1 MVQKRLNRNLWNIIL
16 IVLAAIIIVAAYI
29 LTSNPAD
36 EPKILS
42 PEDVINN
49 YEEYLGKSIVV
60 EGYYYHKSGP
70 AGEGNIV
77 SSIIQ
82 EGQSSTN
89 NYQRIPVN
97 HSTINTTG
105 LLIDK
110 IKYKFTGL
118 LKSDESNPGNAFIL
132 IAEKI
137 ELA

>member
-1 MVQKRLNRNLWNIIL
+1 MSPKNANRNLWNIIL
-16 IVLAAIIIVAAYI
+16 VVLEAIILVAAYI
-29 LTSNPAD
+29 IASNTAD
-36 EPKILS
+36 EPTLLP
-42 PEDVINN
+42 PEAAMNN

-60 EGYYYHKSGP
+60 EGYYYHESGP
-70 AGEGNIV
+70 AGKGSII

-89 NYQRIPVN
+89 YQRLPVN

-110 IKYKFTGL
+110 VKYKFTGL
-118 LKSDESNPGNAFIL
+118 LQSDESIPGDAFIL

-137 ELA
+137 EPA

>member
-1 MVQKRLNRNLWNIIL
+1 MSPKNANRNLWNIIL
-16 IVLAAIIIVAAYI
+16 VVLAAIIIVAAYI
-29 LTSNPAD
+29 LASNTTD

-42 PEDVINN
+42 PEDVMNN

-60 EGYYYHKSGP
+60 EGYYYHEGGP
-70 AGEGNIV
+70 TGRGSIT

-89 NYQRIPVN
+89 YQRLPVN

-110 IKYKFTGL
+110 VKYRFTGL
-118 LKSDESNPGNAFIL
+118 LESDESTPGDAFIL

-137 ELA
+137 ETA

>member
-1 MVQKRLNRNLWNIIL
+1 MSPKNANRNLWNIIL
-16 IVLAAIIIVAAYI
+16 VVLTAIIIVAAYI
-29 LTSNPAD
+29 LASNPAD
-36 EPKILS
+36 EPKILF
-42 PEDVINN
+42 PEDVMSN

-60 EGYYYHKSGP
+60 EGYYYHESGP
-70 AGEGNIV
+70 AGKGSII

-89 NYQRIPVN
+89 YQRLPVN

-110 IKYKFTGL
+110 VKYRFTGL
-118 LKSDESNPGNAFIL
+118 LQSDESIPGDAFIL

-137 ELA
+137 EPA

>member
-1 MVQKRLNRNLWNIIL
+1 MSPKKANRNLWNIIL
-16 IVLAAIIIVAAYI
+16 VVLAAIIIVAAYI
-29 LTSNPAD
+29 LASNTED

-49 YEEYLGKSIVV
+49 YDEYLGKSIVV
-60 EGYYYHKSGP
+60 EGYYYHESGS
-70 AGEGNIV
+70 AGKGSII

-89 NYQRIPVN
+89 YQRLLVN

-110 IKYKFTGL
+110 VKYKFTGL
-118 LKSDESNPGNAFIL
+118 LKSDESIPGDAFIL

-137 ELA
+137 ETV

>member
-1 MVQKRLNRNLWNIIL
+1 
-16 IVLAAIIIVAAYI
+16 VLAAIILVAAYI
-29 LTSNPAD
+29 LASNTAD

-42 PEDVINN
+42 PENVMNN

-60 EGYYYHKSGP
+60 EGYYYHESGP
-70 AGEGNIV
+70 AGKGSIV

-89 NYQRIPVN
+89 YQRLPVN

-105 LLIDK
+105 LLIDNV
-110 IKYKFTGL
+110 KYKFTGL
-118 LKSDESNPGNAFIL
+118 LQSDESIPGDAFIL

-137 ELA
+137 EPA

>member
-1 MVQKRLNRNLWNIIL
+1 MSPKNANRNLWNIIL
-16 IVLAAIIIVAAYI
+16 AILAAIIIVAAYI
-29 LTSNPAD
+29 LASNTAD

-42 PEDVINN
+42 PEDVMNN
-49 YEEYLGKSIVV
+49 YEEHLGKSIVV
-60 EGYYYHKSGP
+60 EGYYYHESGP
-70 AGEGNIV
+70 AGKGSII

-89 NYQRIPVN
+89 YQRLPVN

-110 IKYKFTGL
+110 VKYKFTGL
-118 LKSDESNPGNAFIL
+118 LQSDESIPGDAFIL

-137 ELA
+137 QPA

>member
-1 MVQKRLNRNLWNIIL
+1 MSAKNANRNLWNIML
-16 IVLAAIIIVAAYI
+16 VVLAAIIIVAVYI
-29 LTSNPAD
+29 LVSNTTD
-36 EPKILS
+36 EPKVLS
-42 PEDVINN
+42 PEDVVNN

-60 EGYYYHKSGP
+60 EGYYYYESGP
-70 AGEGNIV
+70 AGRGSIV

-89 NYQRIPVN
+89 YQRLPLN

-110 IKYKFTGL
+110 VKYKFTGL
-118 LKSDESNPGNAFIL
+118 LKSDELIPGNVFIL

-137 ELA
+137 EAV

>member
-1 MVQKRLNRNLWNIIL
+1 MSPKNTNRNLWNIIL
-16 IVLAAIIIVAAYI
+16 VVLAAIIIVATYI
-29 LTSNPAD
+29 LASNTTD

-42 PEDVINN
+42 PEDVMDN

-60 EGYYYHKSGP
+60 EGYYYHESGP
-70 AGEGNIV
+70 AGKGSII

-89 NYQRIPVN
+89 YQRLPVN

-110 IKYKFTGL
+110 VKYKFTGL
-118 LKSDESNPGNAFIL
+118 LQSDESTPGDAFIL

-137 ELA
+137 EPA

>member
-1 MVQKRLNRNLWNIIL
+1 MSPKNANRNLWNIIL
-16 IVLAAIIIVAAYI
+16 VVLAAIIIVAAYI
-29 LTSNPAD
+29 LASNPAD

-42 PEDVINN
+42 PEDIMNN
-49 YEEYLGKSIVV
+49 YEEYLSKSIVV
-60 EGYYYHKSGP
+60 EGYYYYESGP
-70 AGEGNIV
+70 AGEGSII

-89 NYQRIPVN
+89 YQRLPVN

-110 IKYKFTGL
+110 VKYKFTGL
-118 LKSDESNPGNAFIL
+118 LKSDESIPGDAFIL

-137 ELA
+137 EPV

>member
-1 MVQKRLNRNLWNIIL
+1 MSPKNANRNLWNIIL
-16 IVLAAIIIVAAYI
+16 VVLAAIIIVAAYI
-29 LTSNPAD
+29 LASNPAD

-42 PEDVINN
+42 PEDIMNN
-49 YEEYLGKSIVV
+49 YEEYLSKSIVV
-60 EGYYYHKSGP
+60 EGYYYYESGP
-70 AGEGNIV
+70 AGEGSII

-89 NYQRIPVN
+89 YQRLPVN

-110 IKYKFTGL
+110 VKYKFTGL
-118 LKSDESNPGNAFIL
+118 LKSDESIPGDAFIL

-137 ELA
+137 EPA

>member
-1 MVQKRLNRNLWNIIL
+1 MSAKNANRNLWNIML
-16 IVLAAIIIVAAYI
+16 VVLAAIIIVAVYI
-29 LTSNPAD
+29 LVSNTTD
-36 EPKILS
+36 EPTVLS
-42 PEDVINN
+42 PEDVMNN

-60 EGYYYHKSGP
+60 EGYYYHESGP
-70 AGEGNIV
+70 AGRGSIV

-89 NYQRIPVN
+89 YQRLPLN

-110 IKYKFTGL
+110 VKYKFTGL
-118 LKSDESNPGNAFIL
+118 LKSDESIPGNVFIL

-137 ELA
+137 EAV

>member
-1 MVQKRLNRNLWNIIL
+1 MSPKNANRNLWNIIL
-16 IVLAAIIIVAAYI
+16 VVIAAIIIVAAYI
-29 LTSNPAD
+29 LASNTAD

-42 PEDVINN
+42 TENVMNN

-60 EGYYYHKSGP
+60 EGYYYHEGGP
-70 AGEGNIV
+70 AGKGSIV

-89 NYQRIPVN
+89 YQRLPVN

-110 IKYKFTGL
+110 VKYKFTGL
-118 LKSDESNPGNAFIL
+118 LKSDESIPGDAFIL

-137 ELA
+137 ETV

>member
-1 MVQKRLNRNLWNIIL
+1 MSPKKANRNLWNIIL
-16 IVLAAIIIVAAYI
+16 VVLAAIIIVAAYI
-29 LTSNPAD
+29 LASNTED

-49 YEEYLGKSIVV
+49 YEEYLDKNIVV
-60 EGYYYHKSGP
+60 EGYYYHESGP
-70 AGEGNIV
+70 AGKGSII

-82 EGQSSTN
+82 EGQSSI
-89 NYQRIPVN
+89 NYQRLPVN

-110 IKYKFTGL
+110 VKYKFIGF
-118 LKSDESNPGNAFIL
+118 LKSDESIPGDAFIL

-137 ELA
+137 ETV

>member
-1 MVQKRLNRNLWNIIL
+1 MSPKNANRNLWNIIL
-16 IVLAAIIIVAAYI
+16 VVLAAIIIVAAYI
-29 LTSNPAD
+29 LASNTAD
-36 EPKILS
+36 DPKILS
-42 PEDVINN
+42 PEDVMNN

-60 EGYYYHKSGP
+60 EGYYYHESGP
-70 AGEGNIV
+70 AGKGSIL

-89 NYQRIPVN
+89 YQRLPVN

-110 IKYKFTGL
+110 VKYRFTGL
-118 LKSDESNPGNAFIL
+118 LESDESTPGDAFIL

-137 ELA
+137 ETA

>member
-1 MVQKRLNRNLWNIIL
+1 MSLKKANRNLWNIIL
-16 IVLAAIIIVAAYI
+16 VVLAAIIIVAAYI
-29 LTSNPAD
+29 LASNTAD

-42 PEDVINN
+42 PEDVMNN

-60 EGYYYHKSGP
+60 EGYYYHKSGS
-70 AGEGNIV
+70 AGKGSIV

-89 NYQRIPVN
+89 NYQRLPVN

-110 IKYKFTGL
+110 VKYKFTGL
-118 LKSDESNPGNAFIL
+118 LQSDESIPGDAFIL

-137 ELA
+137 EPA

>member
-1 MVQKRLNRNLWNIIL
+1 MSPKNANRNLWNIIL
-16 IVLAAIIIVAAYI
+16 VALAAIIIVAVYI
-29 LTSNPAD
+29 IASNTTD

-42 PEDVINN
+42 PQEVMNN

-60 EGYYYHKSGP
+60 EGYYYHESGP
-70 AGEGNIV
+70 AGRGSII

-89 NYQRIPVN
+89 YQRLPVN

-110 IKYKFTGL
+110 VKYKFTGL
-118 LKSDESNPGNAFIL
+118 LKSDESIPGNVFIL

-137 ELA
+137 ETV

>member
-1 MVQKRLNRNLWNIIL
+1 MSPKNANRNLWNIIL
-16 IVLAAIIIVAAYI
+16 VALAAIIIVAVYI
-29 LTSNPAD
+29 IASNTTD

-42 PEDVINN
+42 PQEVMNN

-60 EGYYYHKSGP
+60 EGYYYHESGP
-70 AGEGNIV
+70 AGEGSII

-89 NYQRIPVN
+89 YQRLPVN

-110 IKYKFTGL
+110 VKYKFIGL
-118 LKSDESNPGNAFIL
+118 LNSDESIPGDAFIL

-137 ELA
+137 ETV

>member
-1 MVQKRLNRNLWNIIL
+1 MSPKNANRNLWNIIL
-16 IVLAAIIIVAAYI
+16 VVLVAIIIVAAYI
-29 LTSNPAD
+29 LASNPAD
-36 EPKILS
+36 EPMTLS
-42 PEDVINN
+42 PEDVMNN

-60 EGYYYHKSGP
+60 EGYYYHESGP
-70 AGEGNIV
+70 AGKGSIV

-89 NYQRIPVN
+89 YQRLPVN

-110 IKYKFTGL
+110 VKYRFTGL
-118 LKSDESNPGNAFIL
+118 LQSDESIPGDAFIL

-137 ELA
+137 EPA

>member
-1 MVQKRLNRNLWNIIL
+1 MSPKNANRNLWNIIL
-16 IVLAAIIIVAAYI
+16 VVLVAIIIVAAYI
-29 LTSNPAD
+29 LASNPAD
-36 EPKILS
+36 EPMTLS
-42 PEDVINN
+42 PEDVMNN

-60 EGYYYHKSGP
+60 EGYYYHESGP
-70 AGEGNIV
+70 VGKGSIV

-89 NYQRIPVN
+89 YQRLPVN

-110 IKYKFTGL
+110 VKYTFTGL
-118 LKSDESNPGNAFIL
+118 LKSDESIPGNAFIL

-137 ELA
+137 EPA

>member
-1 MVQKRLNRNLWNIIL
+1 MSPKNTNRNLWNIIL
-16 IVLAAIIIVAAYI
+16 VVLAAIIIVAAYI
-29 LTSNPAD
+29 LASNTAD

-42 PEDVINN
+42 PEDVMNN

-60 EGYYYHKSGP
+60 EGYYYHESGP
-70 AGEGNIV
+70 AGKGSII

-82 EGQSSTN
+82 EGQSSI
-89 NYQRIPVN
+89 NYQRLPVN

-110 IKYKFTGL
+110 VKYKFIGF
-118 LKSDESNPGNAFIL
+118 LKSDESIPGDAFIL

-137 ELA
+137 EPA

>member
-1 MVQKRLNRNLWNIIL
+1 MSPKNTNRNLWNIIL
-16 IVLAAIIIVAAYI
+16 VVLAAIIIVATYI
-29 LTSNPAD
+29 LASNTTD

-42 PEDVINN
+42 PEDVMDN

-60 EGYYYHKSGP
+60 EGYYYHESGP
-70 AGEGNIV
+70 AGRGSVI

-89 NYQRIPVN
+89 YQRLPVN

-110 IKYKFTGL
+110 VKYKFTGF
-118 LKSDESNPGNAFIL
+118 LKSDESIPGNVFVL
-132 IAEKI
+132 RAEKI
-137 ELA
+137 EAV

>member
-1 MVQKRLNRNLWNIIL
+1 MSPKNTNRNLWNIIL
-16 IVLAAIIIVAAYI
+16 VVLAAIIIVATYI
-29 LTSNPAD
+29 LASNTTD

-42 PEDVINN
+42 PEDVMNN

-60 EGYYYHKSGP
+60 EGYYYPESGP
-70 AGEGNIV
+70 AGKGSII

-82 EGQSSTN
+82 EGQSSI
-89 NYQRIPVN
+89 NYQRLPVN

-110 IKYKFTGL
+110 VKYKFIGF
-118 LKSDESNPGNAFIL
+118 LKSDESIPGDAFIL

-137 ELA
+137 ETV

>member
-1 MVQKRLNRNLWNIIL
+1 MSPKNTNRNLWNIIL
-16 IVLAAIIIVAAYI
+16 VVLAAIIIVATYI
-29 LTSNPAD
+29 LASNTTD

-42 PEDVINN
+42 PEDVMNN

-60 EGYYYHKSGP
+60 EGYYYYESGP
-70 AGEGNIV
+70 AGRGSVI

-89 NYQRIPVN
+89 YQRLPVN

-110 IKYKFTGL
+110 VKYKFTGL
-118 LKSDESNPGNAFIL
+118 LQSDESIPGDAFIL

-137 ELA
+137 EPA

>member
-1 MVQKRLNRNLWNIIL
+1 MVQKKLNRNLWNIIL
-16 IVLAAIIIVAAYI
+16 VVLAAIIIVALYI
-29 LTSNPAD
+29 LTSNPSD

-42 PEDVINN
+42 PEDVMNN

-60 EGYYYHKSGP
+60 EGYYYHGSGP
-70 AGEGNIV
+70 AGEGDIV

-89 NYQRIPVN
+89 NYQRLPVN
-97 HSTINTTG
+97 HSTVNTTG
-105 LLIDK
+105 LLVDQT
-110 IKYKFTGL
+110 KYKFTGL
-118 LKSDESNPGNAFIL
+118 LKSDESIPGNAFIL

>member
-1 MVQKRLNRNLWNIIL
+1 MSPKNANRNLWNIIL
-16 IVLAAIIIVAAYI
+16 VVLAAIIIVAAYI
-29 LTSNPAD
+29 LASNTTD

-42 PEDVINN
+42 PEDVMNN

-60 EGYYYHKSGP
+60 EGYYYHESGP
-70 AGEGNIV
+70 AGKGSIL

-89 NYQRIPVN
+89 YQRLPVN

-110 IKYKFTGL
+110 VKYRFTGL
-118 LKSDESNPGNAFIL
+118 LESDESTPGDAFIL

-137 ELA
+137 ETA

>member
-1 MVQKRLNRNLWNIIL
+1 MSPKNTNRNLWNIVL
-16 IVLAAIIIVAAYI
+16 VVLAAIIIVAAYI
-29 LTSNPAD
+29 LASNTAD

-42 PEDVINN
+42 PEDVMNN

-60 EGYYYHKSGP
+60 EGYYYHESGP
-70 AGEGNIV
+70 AGRGSVI

-89 NYQRIPVN
+89 YQRLLVN

-110 IKYKFTGL
+110 VKYKFTGL
-118 LKSDESNPGNAFIL
+118 LKSDESIPGDAFIL

-137 ELA
+137 EPV